1 MLSASFEED
10 LRACRDGGVQGI
22 GICEAKFPDG
32 CTDEVL
38 LEKFHASGLKASVC
52 LPAVLSILPLPN
64 FPGPQDPQA
73 RVEAMIRGI
82 RRLAKFEPACCFC
95 LTGPQG
101 GLDPGGAWD
110 IVVAGLKQA
119 AQAAADVGVRLAV
132 EPIHPAIQADWT
144 IVSAI
149 PETLALI
156 DEVNEPN
163 LGIGFDTWHLGET
176 PNVLKQIATNV
187 SRITGVHISDRRDPT
202 RGWADRVFPGDG
214 TLDLQEML
222 GTFERGGYQGWYD
235 LEVLSDNGTFG
246 TDYPDSLWKL
256 PPQELVSRGR
266 DSFMRV
272 WNARRSNN

>member
-1 MLSASFEED
+1 MLSSSFEED
-10 LRACRDGGVQGI
+10 LRACRACGVQGI

-32 CTDEVL
+32 FSDEVL
-38 LEKFHASGLKASVC
+38 LEKFHASGLKAAVC
-52 LPAVLSILPLPN
+52 LPAVLSILPLPK
-64 FPGPQDPQA
+64 FPGPHEPEA
-73 RVEAMIRGI
+73 RVEAMVRGI
-82 RRLAKFEPACCFC
+82 RRLAKFDPACCFC
-95 LTGPQG
+95 LTGPRA
-101 GLDPGGAWD
+101 GLDPGRAWD
-110 IVVAGLKQA
+110 IVVAGLRRA

-176 PNVLKQIATNV
+176 PNVLQHISTNV
-187 SRITGVHISDRRDPT
+187 SRITGVHVSDRRDPT
-202 RGWADRVFPGDG
+202 RGWADRVLPGDG
-214 TLDLQEML
+214 TLGLQEML
-222 GTFERGGYQGWYD
+222 GAFERAGYQGWYD
-235 LEVLSDNGTFG
+235 LEVLSDNGTFD